1 MKHVQTFENFLN
13 EAYKRIPSDMK
24 ISGKFEITING
35 KTHTT
40 KIAGFE
46 REDDSN
52 DSLYLMD
59 EDPLKNEH
67 GSFIVKNADMPNLSK
82 GKVVNG
88 VCSKHNTPVTLK
100 RIGNL

>member
-46 REDDSN
+46 RVKYIDKI
-52 DSLYLMD
+52 LYLYNIHNPISDHM
-59 EDPLKNEH
+59 KNQQLQWDINNEINNKKK
-67 GSFIVKNADMPNLSK
+67 FKIL
-82 GKVVNG
+82 
-88 VCSKHNTPVTLK
+88 
-100 RIGNL
+100 

>member
-1 MKHVQTFENFLN
+1 MKHIKTFESFLN
-13 EAYKRIPSDMK
+13 EAYKRPASDMK
-24 ISGKFEITING
+24 ISGKFEISIDG

-46 REDDSN
+46 REGDDT